1 MALSTGINYIL
12 KSIKLTIDINCN
24 LKVVVVISTSVR
36 SSEPFQ
42 TLVLCVLAS
51 TDQCHLK
58 NVRLVAKRL
67 TSDQPNHGEM

>member
-36 SSEPFQ
+36 KPFQ